1 MAIFRFV
8 IASFVENA
16 PAVCII
22 DRYLLVQFIKS
33 FLIFFISF
41 TGLYVVID
49 SFNNLDEF
57 LRYGEQTGR
66 GTLPILFDY
75 YTPRI
80 FTFFNMTGGILTL
93 IAAMFTVTWLQRHNE
108 MTALMAAGITKERIV
123 RPVIIAVGVIA
134 LLGALN
140 REFVVPEYSDALS
153 RNAQDW
159 LGESA
164 KQLQPKYDNL
174 TDVLISGNHTFA
186 NEMRIEAPKFRLP
199 RSQPGVGT
207 KINAANAFFKAAEGD
222 RPSGYLLDQVSEP
235 ENVAEAESLLDADGN
250 VYVMMPKDHP
260 WLAPHQCFIV
270 SDLSFEQLTA
280 SREWRNSA
288 STWALISAL
297 RNRSLDFGADVRVE
311 IHSRLTQPFL
321 DMTLL
326 LLGLPLVLKN
336 DNRNVFVAIG
346 LCGAVVVLFFGVT
359 MASRGL
365 GSNYMI
371 SPALAAWF
379 PLMLFV
385 PFATYMTESMRS

>member
-1 MAIFRFV
+1 MV
-8 IASFVENA
+8 

-66 GTLPILFDY
+66 GAFPILIEY

-123 RPVIIAVGVIA
+123 RPVIIAVAFIA
-134 LLGALN
+134 VLGALN

-207 KINAANAFFKAAEGD
+207 KLNADNAFYKPAEGD
-222 RPSGYLLDQVSEP
+222 RPSGYLLDNVTEP
-235 ENVAEAESLLDADGN
+235 ENLAEVSSLFDRDDN
-250 VYVMMPKDHP
+250 VFVMMPKDYS
-260 WLAPHQCFIV
+260 WLAPNQCFVI
-270 SDLSFEQLTA
+270 SELTFEQLTA

-288 STWALISAL
+288 STWALVSAL

-346 LCGAVVVLFFGVT
+346 LCGVVVILFFGVT
-359 MASRGL
+359 MASRGM
-365 GSNYMI
+365 GANYMI

-379 PLMLFV
+379 PLMIFV
-385 PFATYMTESMRS
+385 PFATYMSESMRA